1 MMKKCQW
8 CAEEVQDDAV
18 TCKHCGKDIG
28 PGSDVAAT
36 GSTLMK
42 AGCGL
47 TMLPVAL
54 LFLGLF
60 LFLIYALLF
69 G

>member
-1 MMKKCQW
+1 MKKCQW

-18 TCKHCGKDIG
+18 TCKHCGKNIG
-28 PGSDVAAT
+28 PGAGMAAA
-36 GSTLMK
+36 GSNLMK

-47 TMLPVAL
+47 TILPFAL
-54 LFLGLF
+54 LFLGLI

>member
-1 MMKKCQW
+1 MKKCQW

-28 PGSDVAAT
+28 PGSGLDVA
-36 GSTLMK
+36 GSKLMK

-47 TMLPVAL
+47 AMLPFAL
-54 LFLGLF
+54 LWLGLS
-60 LFLIYALLF
+60 LFLIYVLF
-69 G
+69 FV